1 MCWNAEISLNTFLFS
16 AFVLLLILYNNA
28 YTKYKINSFENKWFV
43 LFVVLVISV
52 QLLEHFIWKNMKNRE
67 YNIILSGILY
77 FIVFLEPVATT
88 MMISDETLRNTIL
101 FLYLITGILYT
112 AHMFHEMGYP
122 ATAVSSTGHLKWN
135 YGAYWPHQIGFL
147 VFLVF
152 PFVYEK
158 MWRRTVIGII
168 SFLFA
173 FYNYTRDGTTTT
185 MWCWIINSM
194 MIIASGYLLIYLPF
208 LEKCKLC

>member
-52 QLLEHFIWKNMKNRE
+52 QLLEHFIWKNINNRE
-67 YNIILSGILY
+67 YNIIFSSILY
-77 FIVFLEPVATT
+77 LIIFLEPVATT
-88 MMISDETLRNTIL
+88 MLISDETLRNAIL
-101 FLYLITGILYT
+101 FLYIIGGILYT
-112 AHMFHEMGYP
+112 LYMLLNMGYP
-122 ATAVSSTGHLKWN
+122 ATSVSSAGHLKWN
-135 YGAYWPHQIGFL
+135 YGVYWPYQIVFL

-152 PFVYEK
+152 PFVYER
-158 MWRRTVIGII
+158 MWWKTFLGIA
-168 SFLFA
+168 SYAFA
-173 FYNYTRDGTTTT
+173 FYNYVQDRTITS
-185 MWCWIINSM
+185 MWCWVINSM
-194 MIIASGYLLIYLPF
+194 MIITSGYLLIYLPF